1 MSSPVIIASTHI
13 ANPAN
18 LPTLSS
24 VPAFR
29 SSRSL
34 LLDKLGVLKMFV
46 IGIQPATILKKRLRQ
61 KSCEFYK
68 LLKSTFIEHLQ
79 SNSLIRT
86 YYKTSILLRNRE
98 FARITRMIFFCFVIL
113 KIQQLYQ
120 DLEKQF
126 QKIFEEETIFTWVLD
141 KIKSS

>member
-1 MSSPVIIASTHI
+1 MSSPVIIASNHI
-13 ANPAN
+13 ASPSN
-18 LPTLSS
+18 LSTLSS

-34 LLDKLGVLKMFV
+34 FLDKVGVLKMFA

-68 LLKSTFIEHLQ
+68 LKSTFFIEHLQ

-86 YYKTSILLRNRE
+86 YYKTSIPLRNRE